1 MTFFWLIDRA
11 ARRSPFAVRRY
22 SRAVTKLETRIQQF
36 EEERWR
42 EMGALLLT
50 FVVYTQPDG
59 QLVVDR

>member
-1 MTFFWLIDRA
+1 LTVPL
-11 ARRSPFAVRRY
+11 AVRRY